1 VALSLAD
8 FDLPE
13 RDPAFLPSVGLATFL
28 NANSV
33 DRRFIVKCLQAPSIV
48 NGIGIA
54 SDAQHTSNRALDV
67 LGEYTFSHLPTPS
80 FSRSAGRDS
89 LTLNS
94 VFSQFL
100 KFPFLPGTW
109 YPIEILSF
117 MRAVEDNAALAE
129 CNPEAYNLFVP
140 LMPWAMVPA
149 PLFLSRFLSAWLRQ
163 KSCQGL

>member
-1 VALSLAD
+1 MLKAGIGLPLCPSVTLSQAD

-13 RDPAFLPSVGLATFL
+13 RDPAFLPSVGLATLL

-33 DRRFIVKCLQAPSIV
+33 DRRSIVKFLQTPCII

-54 SDAQHTSNRALDV
+54 SDAQHANNRALDV
-67 LGEYTFSHLPTPS
+67 LDEYTFSHLQTPP

-94 VFSQFL
+94 EFSQFL

-129 CNPEAYNLFVP
+129 GNPEAYNLFVP
-140 LMPWAMVPA
+140 FMP
-149 PLFLSRFLSAWLRQ
+149 
-163 KSCQGL
+163 